1 MGEEKIDELEDLDD
15 HGIVAEEEEDLLY
28 NIEGEML
35 EEAIEEDLETID
47 TDLDEL
53 RERNDDAAWQEKNT
67 LSKLSLEL
75 TEEEIKEAVG
85 DEGALDVYE
94 KIQDVEQQISN
105 LEGAGKGAG
114 NETVPETRDQPA
126 ANEEE
131 AVPSEIKDEVV
142 MKELENV
149 EEEIVELERSS
160 GGDEEGQEELEEKI
174 YENLQEIEEDI
185 DKLEG
190 LDDSV
195 VEEEK
200 EELYELEDELMDKVS
215 QLEDLDGDDFFE
227 YGDDY
232 VDLLV
237 DSNDYDDEW
246 PEYVE
251 ETESETKELNEEEAA
266 EDELENLGNYEQNN
280 GESRLSWGKIR
291 GWVSDK
297 GNNDVAKYEVWLALP
312 LVLMLFFAA
321 YRCKSRRSS
330 GPRRSPHTGGDGYA
344 DIQLVGDSTML

>member
-174 YENLQEIEEDI
+174 YENLQEIEEDV

-190 LDDSV
+190 LDDS

-251 ETESETKELNEEEAA
+251 ETESETKELNEEEVA

-321 YRCKSRRSS
+321 YRCKSRRS
-330 GPRRSPHTGGDGYA
+330 
-344 DIQLVGDSTML
+344 